1 MKNRLINE
9 NICKTITN
17 PRPRKDIYLYD
28 IDAVNEALV
37 NAIIH
42 NDYRIT
48 EPQVSFFDDR
58 LEIISHGGL
67 PFGLSKEQFLSGISK
82 PRNENLTDIFV
93 RLGIVEHTGHGVP
106 TIISKYGK
114 EAFEVFDNYIKVII
128 PFDKEVLD
136 NHGVLSGSLSGV
148 NKSELNELEN
158 KVYEAIKINPNL
170 TAKEIRPNLA
180 IPFRSVQR
188 YLSTLKEKGFIVREG
203 SNKTGYW
210 KIIN

>member
-1 MKNRLINE
+1 M
-9 NICKTITN
+9 
-17 PRPRKDIYLYD
+17 
-28 IDAVNEALV
+28 V

-67 PFGLSKEQFLSGISK
+67 PFGLSKDQFFNGISK

-93 RLGIVEHTGHGVP
+93 RLGIVEHTGHGIP

-114 EAFEVFDNYIKVII
+114 EVFEISDNYIKVVI
-128 PFDKEVLD
+128 PFNKEVLE
-136 NHGVLSGSLSGV
+136 NHGALNGALSGA
-148 NKSELNELEN
+148 NKSDLTELEN
-158 KVYEAIKINPNL
+158 KVYEAVKINQNL
-170 TAKEIRPNLA
+170 TAKEISENLM

-210 KIIN
+210 KIIK

>member
-1 MKNRLINE
+1 MINE
-9 NICKTITN
+9 NICKTITY
-17 PRPRKDIYLYD
+17 PRLRRDISLYD

-67 PFGLSKEQFLSGISK
+67 PFGLSKEQFFDGISK
-82 PRNENLTDIFV
+82 PRNEKLTDIFV

-114 EAFEVFDNYIKVII
+114 EAFEILDNYIRITI
-128 PFDKEVLD
+128 PFNTEVLE
-136 NHGVLSGSLSGV
+136 NHGALSGALSGV
-148 NKSELNELEN
+148 NNIELNELES
-158 KVYEAIKINPNL
+158 KVYEAIKIN
-170 TAKEIRPNLA
+170 
-180 IPFRSVQR
+180 
-188 YLSTLKEKGFIVREG
+188 
-203 SNKTGYW
+203 
-210 KIIN
+210 